1 MFLLEELGSN
11 AYQRSMKSANTRLIE
26 MYHSRTDKGSVDR
39 IMKGFVN
46 SGGKIRV
53 LVATVAFG
61 MGIDLPD
68 VDVIIHWGVEGTA
81 LSYWQELG
89 RCARDGRKGIG
100 KKVQVGKDQEKTQSE
115 KRFPLQKPRWEKTK
129 VTIRYFIP

>member
-1 MFLLEELGSN
+1 
-11 AYQRSMKSANTRLIE
+11 

-46 SGGKIRV
+46 SGGKMRV

-68 VDVIIHWGVEGTA
+68 VDVIIHWGIEGTS
-81 LSYWQELG
+81 LSNWQELW
-89 RCARDGRKGIG
+89 RCARDGRKWIGILYLYSRSLFLCSDDKMKALCEWTG
-100 KKVQVGKDQEKTQSE
+100 CYRVKILDLFRMSGNSYHNR
-115 KRFPLQKPRWEKTK
+115 KRPM
-129 VTIRYFIP
+129 